1 VGINAGLAAPN
12 LERHSFFEL
21 VLRGLK
27 YDTTRDAR
35 GPSRL
40 DFFYGGF
47 MRKVVLSLI
56 VVSCSACASM
66 TTPKTPDLYP
76 NAKLSQTP
84 GGQVQA
90 DVNTC
95 LALGDEYVK
104 QPNKYGDVAKQ
115 GVIGGAVGAGT
126 GALAG
131 TITGNNVGRA
141 TGAGAAV
148 GGVIGVLKGMSEMN
162 ERSPSYERFVEHC
175 LQKKGYE
182 IVGWSSKG

>member
-1 VGINAGLAAPN
+1 MFCASPKD
-12 LERHSFFEL
+12 L
-21 VLRGLK
+21 VLT
-27 YDTTRDAR
+27 YT
-35 GPSRL
+35 
-40 DFFYGGF
+40 GGM
-47 MRKVVLSLI
+47 MRKIFVAVLALGLGG
-56 VVSCSACASM
+56 CASM

-84 GGQVQA
+84 HGVVQA

-95 LALGDEYVK
+95 VALADEYVK
-104 QPNKYGDVAKQ
+104 QSNRYGSTAQQ
-115 GVIGGAVGAGT
+115 GLIGGAVGAGT

-131 TITGNNVGRA
+131 TITGANVGRS

-148 GGVIGVLKGMSEMN
+148 GGVLGVLKGLSEMN

-182 IVGWSSKG
+182 ITGWSSK